1 VDESAGPER
10 RRESAPE
17 TWVRLAW
24 TYGFVLLFA
33 LIALGYGLWFGQQLI
48 ETQRQGVDA
57 ITRIEVYEEQQT
69 QQLNEINARLERI
82 ERGLS
87 GQVGPPGH

>member
-1 VDESAGPER
+1 MRDGE

-69 QQLNEINARLERI
+69 QQLNEINQRLERI

>member
-1 VDESAGPER
+1 MDQQRGDG
-10 RRESAPE
+10 RRESTPE
-17 TWVRLAW
+17 VWVRLAW

-48 ETQRQGVDA
+48 QTQREGVDA

-69 QQLNEINARLERI
+69 QQMNEINQRLERI